1 VALLWCPIRSVI
13 EADKANLQQSARL
26 FRFIL
31 TSAIHKQPSFADQL
45 TNSDR
50 LVDPSNPS
58 ISKSTANSVAESESC
73 LSTAASTPNPLCAN
87 LRNAQESTSSAA
99 EVSPLFQTSN
109 SESHNNPSADI
120 STASQQRTF
129 TDHTTSASKSTPTEP
144 IQIPTI
150 RIPVQELEHTYTPVS
165 ARNSPRQDLFPHPRT
180 PSPAGLIVA
189 RPSDQHHFSPESDD
203 NSSGRGRGRRS
214 SSSSSRSLI
223 FSMHGE
229 QQYTGRYMPTSPLS
243 PKLPSSSRPL
253 LPQHTTSG
261 PSQPRPTSRNL
272 HMTLPRYHPA
282 NFGLGNH
289 APSTTSSVAA
299 TPSSTVQSPAI
310 TLNRV
315 NAPLQIDSP
324 RSMRDRQREML
335 ENVRISSMMA
345 SQQKPGAPKLNPLG
359 SPKGP
364 VTPLALE
371 EGGDYFSI
379 SRTGKT
385 SPAMSPGAKSGH
397 SSRSGEGSPRQRPE
411 RESSQSL
418 GKKRVDV
425 YE

>member
-1 VALLWCPIRSVI
+1 LKRV
-13 EADKANLQQSARL
+13 KANLQQSARS

-31 TSAIHKQPSFADQL
+31 TSAIHKQLSFADHL
-45 TNSDR
+45 TNSDG

-58 ISKSTANSVAESESC
+58 ISTSTANGVVESESC

-87 LRNAQESTSSAA
+87 LKNTQESTSSAA
-99 EVSPLFQTSN
+99 EDSPLFQPSN
-109 SESHNNPSADI
+109 SESHDSPSPAI
-120 STASQQRTF
+120 STATQQRN
-129 TDHTTSASKSTPTEP
+129 PTEQLTASPKTRRTDP

-150 RIPVQELEHTYTPVS
+150 RIPVQDLEHTYTPVS
-165 ARNSPRQDLFPHPRT
+165 ARNSPRRDFFPHPRT
-180 PSPAGLIVA
+180 PSPGGLIVA
-189 RPSDQHHFSPESDD
+189 RPSKERHFSPESDD

-223 FSMHGE
+223 FSMHAE

-253 LPQHTTSG
+253 SPQHTTSR
-261 PSQPRPTSRNL
+261 PSQSRSTSRNL

-289 APSTTSSVAA
+289 AASNTSSVAA
-299 TPSSTVQSPAI
+299 TPSSAVQSPAI

-397 SSRSGEGSPRQRPE
+397 SSRSGEGSPRQRTE
-411 RESSQSL
+411 GESSQSL